1 MERRFSFKRSD
12 KIAER
17 IRQELAELF
26 LREVED
32 PRLRA
37 ITITGVD
44 IEDDLSEGEVR
55 ICKSMLG
62 EFAEPTAEE
71 KKKTEKALKAA
82 APFIFERLKKRLAIR
97 HTPWLRYRYD
107 DSLAKSAKVWALL
120 NKERGLQS
128 EVTEGATDESAHSE
142 TTQ

>member
-1 MERRFSFKRSD
+1 MERRYSFKRSD

-17 IRQELAELF
+17 IRQELAEMF

-37 ITITGVD
+37 ITITSVE
-44 IEDDLSEGEVR
+44 IEEDLSEGVVR

-62 EFAEPTAEE
+62 EFAEPSSEE
-71 KKKTEKALKAA
+71 KKKTEKALKSA
-82 APFIFERLKKRLAIR
+82 APFIFERLKRRLAIR

-120 NKERGLQS
+120 SKEAEARSSVPS
-128 EVTEGATDESAHSE
+128 EESVSSVGGEG
-142 TTQ
+142 